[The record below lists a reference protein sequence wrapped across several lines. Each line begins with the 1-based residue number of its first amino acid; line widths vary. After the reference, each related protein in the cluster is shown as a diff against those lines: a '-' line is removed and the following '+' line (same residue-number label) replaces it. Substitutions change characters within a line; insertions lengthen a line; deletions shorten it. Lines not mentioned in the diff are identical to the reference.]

1 MVRIILIFLLSTS
14 AYADFFG
21 FGSNEGLKSRI
32 PGLAQKLQDLDM
44 EKESKYEENFNL
56 TVKAIENAL
65 EEEKLLCSGETSDT
79 QGRVVPK
86 DQKQLCFRDLKG
98 HYLNAM
104 DIIFALKKKYLG
116 KVHAQQIEKLSDIH
130 NKLKGDIQK
139 SF

>member
-1 MVRIILIFLLSTS
+1 MVRFVLMLLISFS
-14 AYADFFG
+14 ANADFLG
-21 FGSNEGLKSRI
+21 FGTNEGLKSRI
-32 PGLAQKLQDLDM
+32 PALAEKLKQLDM
-44 EKESKYEENFNL
+44 TKEFKYEENFNL

-65 EEEKLLCSGETSDT
+65 EEEKLLCSGETADS

-104 DIIFALKKKYLG
+104 ETIFTLKKKYLG
-116 KVHAQQIEKLSDIH
+116 LVHTQQIEKLSEIH
-130 NKLKGDIQK
+130 NKLKNDIQK